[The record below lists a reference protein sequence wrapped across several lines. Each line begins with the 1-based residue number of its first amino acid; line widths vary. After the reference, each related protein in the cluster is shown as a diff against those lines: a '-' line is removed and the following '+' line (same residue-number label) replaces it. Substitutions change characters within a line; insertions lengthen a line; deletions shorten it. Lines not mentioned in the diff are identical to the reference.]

1 MDYQLLFNLTFGI
14 ASAAMGAIL
23 KTIWDAVRNLE
34 DKVHDEFVRRDDFKE
49 AIRDI
54 RQDINVIFS
63 KIEATVTL
71 IYKKLEDK

>member
-1 MDYQLLFNLTFGI
+1 MDYQVLFNITFGV

-23 KTIWDAVRNLE
+23 KTIWDAIRILE
-34 DKVHDEFVRRDDFKE
+34 DKIHDDFVRRDDFKE

-63 KIEATVTL
+63 KIETTVSL